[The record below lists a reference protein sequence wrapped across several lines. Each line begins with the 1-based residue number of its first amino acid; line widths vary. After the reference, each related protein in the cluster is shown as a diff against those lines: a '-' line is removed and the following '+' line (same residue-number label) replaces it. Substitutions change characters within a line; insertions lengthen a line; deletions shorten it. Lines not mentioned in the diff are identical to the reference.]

1 MKTLAVWTLMAAVMI
16 VSQPSYAIG
25 DLLFHTILKG
35 AMTDSSMVSATPT
48 YGRTAEERT
57 QFAVLDKQCPPIAP
71 PSKLPLP
78 DGYVLIAGALYEQ
91 DCYDRFIGK
100 VVPDVVEPVP
110 TTRMPCTTSKVVAA
124 ARGDL
129 DEEELNL
136 LDQNCNPH
144 TTELSTSAS
153 AMGFGLS
160 VAEETCAMWYPTSTV
175 LGLFGAWTSN
185 PPKDYVRY
193 GAGYAHKDCVPQ

>member
-1 MKTLAVWTLMAAVMI
+1 MKTLAVWTLMAVVMI
-16 VSQPSYAIG
+16 ASQPSYAFG
-25 DLLFHTILKG
+25 DLLFHTVLKN
-35 AMTDSSMVSATPT
+35 AMEDKRMPDVAPVPTDTIP
-48 YGRTAEERT
+48 
-57 QFAVLDKQCPPIAP
+57 K
-71 PSKLPLP
+71 
-78 DGYVLIAGALYEQ
+78 
-91 DCYDRFIGK
+91 
-100 VVPDVVEPVP
+100 VVEPVP
-110 TTRMPCTTSKVVAA
+110 TTRMPCTTSNVVAA